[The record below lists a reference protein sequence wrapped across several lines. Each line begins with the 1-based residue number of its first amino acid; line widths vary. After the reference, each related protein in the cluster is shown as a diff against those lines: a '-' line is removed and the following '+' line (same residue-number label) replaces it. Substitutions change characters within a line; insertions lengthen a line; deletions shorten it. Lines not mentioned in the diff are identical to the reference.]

1 VWTAENLINRT
12 RLMAAKNGAALY
24 RSHDLDAGKI
34 LFIQPIFKPA
44 VLVSHQCQLSVL
56 WQKQTRKKSEHRSA
70 YRAYITIL
78 TGDVRL
84 HGTSED
90 QWRGFK
96 TIS

>member
-1 VWTAENLINRT
+1 VWTAKNLINST
-12 RLMAAKNGAALY
+12 RLVAAENGSASY
-24 RSHDLDAGKI
+24 HSHDLDAGKI
-34 LFIQPIFKPA
+34 LFIQPIFKPR
-44 VLVSHQCQLSVL
+44 VHVSQQCQLNML
-56 WQKQTRKKSEHRSA
+56 WQKQTRKQSERCSA
-70 YRAYITIL
+70 YRSHIAIF